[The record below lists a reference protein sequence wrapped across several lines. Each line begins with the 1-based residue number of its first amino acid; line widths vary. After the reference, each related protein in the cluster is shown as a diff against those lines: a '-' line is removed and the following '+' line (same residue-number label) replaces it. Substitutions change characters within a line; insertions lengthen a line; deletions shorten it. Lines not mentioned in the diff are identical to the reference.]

1 MIQSPFHLFPDF
13 LLPVTFVPPRPEFL
27 NSEQNANYVAKGG
40 PDGTFNQHPSPC
52 NIVVPGRKVAPDW
65 KAAMLLNVV
74 ENFKK
79 YTLNSLPTLLE
90 KLAYI
95 SSLQSAEGRYR
106 HWGLSR
112 IFGDHRAQKGIAT
125 LHSELAMELIRIPI
139 RKVYSEYFTATQRPG
154 HFELLKP
161 ESLAL
166 KAPFN
171 GDELLSAHLR
181 LVQGSLV
188 SVAGQELAS
197 HRAS

>member
-1 MIQSPFHLFPDF
+1 
-13 LLPVTFVPPRPEFL
+13 
-27 NSEQNANYVAKGG
+27 
-40 PDGTFNQHPSPC
+40 
-52 NIVVPGRKVAPDW
+52 
-65 KAAMLLNVV
+65 MLLNVV

-95 SSLQSAEGRYR
+95 SSLQNPEGRYR
-106 HWGLSR
+106 HWGLGR
-112 IFGDHRAQKGIAT
+112 LFGDHRAQKGIAT
-125 LHSELAMELIRIPI
+125 LHSELAMELIRIPVKNI
-139 RKVYSEYFTATQRPG
+139 YRDYFTARQRPG

-181 LVQGSLV
+181 LIQGSLA
-188 SVAGQELAS
+188 SVAGQEIAS